1 MSEQRSLVR
10 GLGRLEATNLIVGGI
25 IGTSIFLITSQ
36 IAATVGSPVLVL
48 VTWLTA
54 GLLAGA
60 AALCF
65 AELSAAMPHTGG
77 TYVFLKRAYGS
88 ELVAFGFAWMMCF
101 AYGAG
106 AIAVVAIMA
115 ATFLAP
121 VLQAIGIVRGE
132 YIASTAVA
140 LILALTLLNA
150 RGIRHGGVA
159 QNIITFLKVGLI
171 VALMSAPVLLA
182 DPSLE
187 RLGFPGA
194 DSGETGSAIRNVGTA
209 LIVCLFAYNGA
220 YFVTHVAEEIREPQK
235 NIPRAI
241 IVGFLVVLTV
251 YLTINTIYVTV
262 MPFEEIVASD
272 RIAADLMGR
281 VLGPSGYLATS
292 AIVFVSAVGVL
303 NAQLLNYPRIP
314 FALAKDGL
322 FFESISVVNEK
333 TRTPAAAIAL
343 VGILSSL
350 FAMTGS
356 YALIL
361 SYVAFVIH
369 LFISLAVM
377 AVIVLR
383 IREPDLPRPYRV
395 WGYPFTPVAFLLVSV
410 VYLGN
415 LAMTKPVNV
424 LVGVL
429 IVVGGLPFYLFW
441 QKRAQTD
448 HPLS

>member
-25 IGTSIFLITSQ
+25 IGTSIFLITSE

-140 LILALTLLNA
+140 LIIALTLLNA

-194 DSGETGSAIRNVGTA
+194 DSGDTASAIRNVGTA

-241 IVGFLVVLTV
+241 IVGFLIVLTV

-333 TRTPAAAIAL
+333 TRTPAAAILL

-350 FAMTGS
+350 FAMSGS

-383 IREPDLPRPYRV
+383 IREPDLPRPYKV